1 MLKFADLSVDMKSYE
16 NSLNSYMKLFP
27 GSYMPLLIMFLSREG
42 LLELEKDVDANS
54 NRIILSVIKNE
65 IADFLKD
72 QHPLISLDE
81 EDKIKEGEDL
91 NEFLVRLY
99 KKGYDASVFTT
110 LLEMVIIDQATT
122 SVSMVIDTAGSDD
135 ILDVKDSIMKYEPQ
149 MHEKA
154 ALLFFYLMIKRQ
166 TEIHHQK
173 TYVPNTDREDKLG
186 AVDWVLAFDDVLE
199 KIQGY
204 AGNKVWMQPKELTK
218 LVLTKW
224 KGGSIYNPFAGIGSY
239 AVQLHMPCGE
249 SEYDFYFDRGVGNHY
264 YAEEIDE
271 LSWAIGK
278 LRLMAQYSDSDN
290 YNLGDSSEWRG
301 GVANNVIST
310 PPFGLKITNE
320 DGKQE
325 FADHFVVRRGMDM
338 VADGGLVAC
347 VVPLSFLSRKDTA
360 DVRKTMID
368 NQWLEAI
375 AYLPA
380 NLFSYSSIRTAILF
394 IRKEKHNRVILADGT
409 TSFYGKGLDDEKVA
423 NLLYEKDLDL
433 AVPFSASYYDSNCRM
448 DEELPLSLYK
458 KLRSVAYFDKIK
470 KNDYSLAPGE
480 YFSDIVPEIDGFSLI
495 QLNKLTHDSAEP
507 VKESGHGKIVK
518 PSMLT
523 SDIFSPLQE
532 VDLEDGDF
540 DESFNIITKDAI
552 LVSPFGNLRPTL
564 FKYNGG
570 KVAYRRDRLHAIYV
584 DESKILPEYLLLEL
598 SKDYVTDQL
607 RLKYKGDAISR
618 LPLYDLLSVVIQ
630 CPEVKSQALR
640 IEKDIV
646 EERRLLHF
654 AKLEK
659 ELFALKDKQHD
670 DYVKMLRQRKHRIQQ
685 VMNEF
690 APAFSL
696 LNECRKENG
705 GILHDGDVVAARTGE
720 TVDSYFNKLANI
732 VEKVENLVTNLVD
745 KDHWDE
751 TEKIDIDDFVA
762 NIPKHHVSDKY
773 EFQIFINKDK
783 DPTDEVDE
791 TVAEGTATIGR
802 FVLMNKGDL
811 STVFDNIIANAS
823 KWGFNEDN
831 RRDYRIR
838 IEVFNE
844 YVEKGLAVRICISN
858 NGTPIHPSVD
868 RKRFFEWGYGS
879 GTGIGT
885 WQLKDI
891 IEHYGGSIRL
901 VEDVDAI
908 AGFQTK
914 YEIVLPLMTL

>member
-42 LLELEKDVDANS
+42 LLEIEKDVDVNC
-54 NRIILSVIKNE
+54 NRIILSVTKSE
-65 IADFLKD
+65 IADFLKN
-72 QHPLISLDE
+72 QHPFISLDE
-81 EDKIKEGEDL
+81 EDKMKEGEDL

-99 KKGYDASVFTT
+99 QKGYDASVFTT
-110 LLEMVIIDQATT
+110 LLEMIIIDKATT
-122 SVSMVIDTAGSDD
+122 TISLVIDTAGSDD
-135 ILDVKDSIMKYEPQ
+135 ILEVKDSIMKYEPQ
-149 MHEKA
+149 MREKA
-154 ALLFFYLMIKRQ
+154 ALLFFYLMIKKQ
-166 TEIHHQK
+166 TEIHHQR
-173 TYVPNTDREDKLG
+173 TYVPNTDREDIFG
-186 AVDWVLAFDDVLE
+186 AAEWVLAFDDILD
-199 KIQGY
+199 KIQGH

-249 SEYDFYFDRGVGNHY
+249 SDYDFYFDRGVGNHY

-271 LSWAIGK
+271 FSWAIGK
-278 LRLMAQYSDSDN
+278 LRLMAQYSDSEN
-290 YNLGDSSEWRG
+290 YNLGDSSKWRG

-360 DVRKTMID
+360 DVRKMMVD

-380 NLFSYSSIRTAILF
+380 NLLSYSSIRTAILF

-433 AVPFSASYYDSNCRM
+433 AIPFSASYYDSNCRM

-458 KLRSVAYFDKIK
+458 KLRSIAYFDKIK

-495 QLNKLTHDSAEP
+495 QLNYLTHDSAEP
-507 VKESGHGKIVK
+507 VKEPGHGKIVK

-540 DESFNIITKDAI
+540 DDSFNIITKDAI
-552 LVSPFGNLRPTL
+552 LVSPFGNLKPTL

-570 KVAYRRDRLHAIYV
+570 KVVYRRDRLHAIYV
-584 DESKILPEYLLLEL
+584 DEREILPEYLLLEL

-659 ELFALKDKQHD
+659 ELSALKDKQHN

-690 APAFSL
+690 APAFAL
-696 LNECRKENG
+696 LNECRKENAG
-705 GILHDGDVVAARTGE
+705 TLHDGDVVAARTGE
-720 TVDSYFNKLANI
+720 TVESYFNKLANI

-751 TEKIDIDDFVA
+751 TEKIDIDDFVT

-773 EFQIFINKDK
+773 EFQIFLNMDE
-783 DPTDEVDE
+783 DTTDEGDE
-791 TVAEGTATIGR
+791 TVTEGTSSIGR

-823 KWGFNEDN
+823 KWGFNENN

-844 YVEKGLAVRICISN
+844 YVEKGMAVRICISN

-891 IEHYGGSIRL
+891 IDHYGGSIQL
-901 VEDVDAI
+901 VEDVDDV

>member
-42 LLELEKDVDANS
+42 LLELEKDVDVNS
-54 NRIILSVIKNE
+54 NRIILSVTKSE

-122 SVSMVIDTAGSDD
+122 TVSLVIDTAGSDD
-135 ILDVKDSIMKYEPQ
+135 ILEVKDSIMKHEPQ

-173 TYVPNTDREDKLG
+173 TYVPNTDTEDKLG
-186 AVDWVLAFDDVLE
+186 AVDWVSAFDDVLE

-278 LRLMAQYSDSDN
+278 LRLMAQYSDSEN

-320 DGKQE
+320 DGKPE

-347 VVPLSFLSRKDTA
+347 VVPLSFLSRKDTV
-360 DVRKTMID
+360 DVRKTMVD

-394 IRKEKHNRVILADGT
+394 IRKEIHKRVILADGT

-433 AVPFSASYYDSNCRM
+433 AIPFSASYYDSNFRM

-458 KLRSVAYFDKIK
+458 KLRSIAYFDKIK

-507 VKESGHGKIVK
+507 VKEPGHGKIVK

-540 DESFNIITKDAI
+540 DESFNLITKDAI
-552 LVSPFGNLRPTL
+552 LVSPFGNLKPTL

-570 KVAYRRDRLHAIYV
+570 IVVYRRDRLHVIYV
-584 DESKILPEYLLLEL
+584 DEREILSEYLLLEL

-659 ELFALKDKQHD
+659 ELSALKDKQHD

-720 TVDSYFNKLANI
+720 TVDS
-732 VEKVENLVTNLVD
+732 
-745 KDHWDE
+745 
-751 TEKIDIDDFVA
+751 
-762 NIPKHHVSDKY
+762 
-773 EFQIFINKDK
+773 
-783 DPTDEVDE
+783 
-791 TVAEGTATIGR
+791 
-802 FVLMNKGDL
+802 DL
-811 STVFDNIIANAS
+811 S
-823 KWGFNEDN
+823 
-831 RRDYRIR
+831 
-838 IEVFNE
+838 
-844 YVEKGLAVRICISN
+844 
-858 NGTPIHPSVD
+858 
-868 RKRFFEWGYGS
+868 
-879 GTGIGT
+879 
-885 WQLKDI
+885 
-891 IEHYGGSIRL
+891 
-901 VEDVDAI
+901 
-908 AGFQTK
+908 
-914 YEIVLPLMTL
+914 